1 MSTAP
6 IPSDGRIARGVR
18 TRESVVN
25 AFESLI
31 REGSSPTGAELASRA
46 GVSCRS
52 IFTHFG
58 DMEGVATAATRRVLS
73 RLREREEP
81 ISSSIELDER
91 IEVFTRQRAETLEQI
106 TPIYQVVVAQRVM
119 SDEIRALLTRDHELR
134 GAYTRRVFE
143 PELVDRPPDQCQL
156 LRDALVAA
164 SSWPHW
170 LALRRAQRLN
180 ADEARMVTA
189 YALAG
194 LLKRSADAV

>member
-6 IPSDGRIARGVR
+6 SPSDGRIARGVR

-25 AFESLI
+25 AFEALI

-73 RLREREEP
+73 RLRERSEP
-81 ISSSIELDER
+81 VSSSIELDER
-91 IEVFTRQRAETLEQI
+91 IEIFARQRAETLEQV
-106 TPIYQVVVAQRVM
+106 TPIYQVVVAQRAM
-119 SDEIRALLTRDHELR
+119 SDEVRALVSRDNELR

-143 PELVDRPPDQCQL
+143 PELFDSPLDQHQL
-156 LRDALVAA
+156 LRDALVAV

-170 LALRRAQRLN
+170 LSLRKAQRLN
-180 ADEARMVTA
+180 ADEARMVMI
-189 YALAG
+189 YQLSG
-194 LLKRSADAV
+194 LLRRSADAA